1 MGLPPNSVG
10 GELAPEDLEEGVL
23 VCGALEEAAIS
34 QRWRKR
40 VTSSWSSIVF
50 MCLNQNKTVQLLNET
65 KHIHL
70 TASKAA

>member
-1 MGLPPNSVG
+1 MDSNPTLQATSIFMGLPPNNVG

-40 VTSSWSSIVF
+40 VTSSCSSIVF
-50 MCLNQNKTVQLLNET
+50 MCLD
-65 KHIHL
+65 
-70 TASKAA
+70 